1 MKSFSLFIL
10 ATIVFVLPEVKGQE
24 VPTRI
29 SGKFDKTYG
38 RYLITLSK
46 SVDGYYCAENIDLSD
61 SIILQD
67 EKFEVNYNLPLHSF
81 VTLYFAHHYVMSFY
95 ADSAND
101 IKFEILTDSAQNPG
115 RVFFFGANAA
125 ANELLAN
132 RGLLYPYGNRKKEIE
147 KIIIEAKN
155 AQVAI
160 NQLQSIL
167 KKYKDYLN
175 ELFASQKISGTCYEA
190 FNAETEQRLLFCC
203 KDILWQ
209 NAMGALEVTMSK
221 SEINKVINY
230 LFTLYDPFDKRYFAA
245 TCIIDNIAAK
255 CILINYNIIPRVI
268 NSPKDTW
275 KSFAHLFNFLAPYM
289 GVYDLAPKSVQLYLA
304 GNALLKCITYQS
316 LTRDEF
322 MSVYTTYKKL
332 YPASPYNQ
340 IIEKHL
346 PDNPFSK
353 SSSIIR
359 PNISTH

>member
-1 MKSFSLFIL
+1 MKSVVLFIVS
-10 ATIVFVLPEVKGQE
+10 IFVVFLYEVKGQE
-24 VPTRI
+24 VSTRI
-29 SGKFDKTYG
+29 SGKFDKTFG

-46 SVDGYYCAENIDLSD
+46 PVGGFYCDHNIDLSD

-67 EKFEVNYNLPLHSF
+67 EKFEVDYDLPPHSF
-81 VTLYFAHHYVMSFY
+81 ITLFFSHQYLMNFY
-95 ADSAND
+95 ADSSSD
-101 IKFEILTDSAQNPG
+101 IKFEILTDSAQQPA

-125 ANELLAN
+125 ANELMAN
-132 RGLLYPYGNRKKEIE
+132 RELLIPNGASKKEIE

-155 AQVAI
+155 ADSAI

-175 ELFASQKISGTCYEA
+175 ELLASQKISATCYEA

-203 KDILWQ
+203 KDIFWL
-209 NAMGALEVTMSK
+209 NAVGTQQVAMSK
-221 SEINKVINY
+221 SEIKILANY
-230 LFTLYDPFDKRYFAA
+230 LFTSFDPFDKRNFPA
-245 TCIIDNIAAK
+245 TCTLDNVAAK
-255 CILINYNIIPRVI
+255 CILINYKIIPRVI

-289 GVYDLAPKSVQLYLA
+289 GVYDLAPNSVQLYLV

-340 IIEKHL
+340 IVEKHL
-346 PDNPFSK
+346 PNNPFSEGSLLPAPIK
-353 SSSIIR
+353 F
-359 PNISTH
+359 TK

>member
-1 MKSFSLFIL
+1 MKSVVLFIVS
-10 ATIVFVLPEVKGQE
+10 IFVVFLYEVKGQE
-24 VPTRI
+24 VSTRI
-29 SGKFDKTYG
+29 SGKFDKTFG

-46 SVDGYYCAENIDLSD
+46 PVGGFYSAENIDISD

-67 EKFEVNYNLPLHSF
+67 EKFEVNYNLQPHSF

-95 ADSAND
+95 ADSASD

-115 RVFFFGANAA
+115 RIFFFGDNAA
-125 ANELLAN
+125 ANELIAN
-132 RGLLYPYGNRKKEIE
+132 HELLIPYGVRKKEIE
-147 KIIIEAKN
+147 KIIIEATN
-155 AQVAI
+155 AQIAI
-160 NQLQSIL
+160 NQLQSEL

-175 ELFASQKISGTCYEA
+175 ELLTRQKISRACYEA
-190 FNAETEQRLLFCC
+190 FTAEVEQRLLFCC
-203 KDILWQ
+203 KDVFWQ
-209 NAMGALEVTMSK
+209 NAVGTTQVAMSK
-221 SEINKVINY
+221 SEIKILANY
-230 LFTLYDPFDKRYFAA
+230 LFTSFDPFDKRNFPA
-245 TCIIDNIAAK
+245 TCTLDNIAAK
-255 CILINYNIIPRVI
+255 CILINYKIIPRVI
-268 NSPKDTW
+268 TTPKDTW
-275 KSFAHLFNFLAPYM
+275 KNFAHLFNFLAPYM
-289 GVYDLAPKSVQLYLA
+289 GVYDLAPNSVQLYLA

-359 PNISTH
+359 PSISTH